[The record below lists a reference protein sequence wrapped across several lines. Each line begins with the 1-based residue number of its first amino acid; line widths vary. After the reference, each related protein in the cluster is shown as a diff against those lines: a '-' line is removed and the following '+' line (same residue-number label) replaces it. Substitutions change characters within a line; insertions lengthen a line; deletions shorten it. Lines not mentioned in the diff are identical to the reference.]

1 MYTLIWPNYY
11 LKECVTSVVFLYA
24 YVNTRTT
31 QSRTMNVLKIG
42 RALYLLWITVL
53 SDTLYSTMFRS
64 STSNRQVYFPP
75 SLTPTSLIFSG
86 PSLSL
91 GFCGS
96 GFRKVS
102 NKTLS
107 LSHEILFNGVEAMFP
122 LSVTL
127 QISVTLSSCSK
138 TLESETTT
146 LGISL
151 PKKAATKNTQ
161 LYTNK
166 TKRL

>member
-1 MYTLIWPNYY
+1 LKIYSSYTYVHNYN
-11 LKECVTSVVFLYA
+11 LKECVTSVVFLYT
-24 YVNTRTT
+24 YFNTRTT
-31 QSRTMNVLKIG
+31 QH

-53 SDTLYSTMFRS
+53 SDTLYSLMFRS

-75 SLTPTSLIFSG
+75 SLTPTSLIVSG
-86 PSLSL
+86 PSVSL

-107 LSHEILFNGVEAMFP
+107 LSHEILFNGVDARFP
-122 LSVTL
+122 LSVKL
-127 QISVTLSSCSK
+127 QISVTSSSCSK
-138 TLESETTT
+138 TLESGTTT

-151 PKKAATKNTQ
+151 PKQATTKNTQ

-166 TKRL
+166 TNQL